1 MITAM
6 PLVNPTTTG
15 REVNFTALSWQH
27 LRSICVSSFRPSD
40 RQGRR
45 LKDYCPT
52 SAGGMGYSQL
62 VAAPQTPVKP
72 DTPKCLSQ
80 STKQPETRTA
90 RTTRDETTA
99 GSQSLPTALKSQ
111 KSKK

>member
-52 SAGGMGYSQL
+52 TAGGMGYPQR

-72 DTPKCLSQ
+72 GTPKCLSQ
-80 STKQPETRTA
+80 STKQPEPRTV
-90 RTTRDETTA
+90 RPTGGNTTEA
-99 GSQSLPTALKSQ
+99 SEP
-111 KSKK
+111 